1 VPLEPSVELEHHAR
15 VELDGDDGLDSGLEE
30 ALGKVARSRTDL
42 ENGVGGLEAGLGDYG
57 VHQRRITQDM
67 LPLGLLERDPAL
79 QARAAA
85 RSCAVALLLDLAAS
99 HDGRG
104 SSSPAACCRRRRRW
118 WSRG

>member
-15 VELDGDDGLDSGLEE
+15 VELDGDDGLDSDLEE

-42 ENGVGGLEAGLGDYG
+42 KNGVGGLEAGLRDYG

-79 QARAAA
+79 QACAAA
-85 RSCAVALLLDLAAS
+85 RSCTVALLLDLAAS

-104 SSSPAACCRRRRRW
+104 SSSPAVCCRRRRRW